1 MAKVATRRSSLGT
14 ITYPMRIERVRP
26 TFTRLASVA
35 QLLDREKLARAAGL
49 RIEIGYLST
58 GQCRQLVRA
67 TVRRGMVT
75 GFDIEPRGRHGHGYN
90 IGQCKTATTRR
101 APRRIVQLVRRAERA
116 AIRRG
121 GGRAPR
127 PMPVNRFLAQAA
139 QIVIETVTC
148 FRICFLGWCIYCCTT
163 RWDGLVCGSEVVV
176 TDPIII
182 F

>member
-1 MAKVATRRSSLGT
+1 MAKAATRRSSTRRSSLGT
-14 ITYPMRIERVRP
+14 VTYPMRIERVRP

-35 QLLDREKLARAAGL
+35 QLDREKLARAAGL

-75 GFDIEPRGRHGHGYN
+75 GFDIEP
-90 IGQCKTATTRR
+90 CKTATTRR
-101 APRRIVQLVRRAERA
+101 APREVVQLVRRAERA
-116 AIRRG
+116 AVRRA

-148 FRICFLGWCIYCCTT
+148 FRICFLGSCIYCCTT
-163 RWDGLVCGSEVVV
+163 KWVGLVCGSEVVV
-176 TDPIII
+176 KDPIII